1 MPTASDAAAPLE
13 RTERRGR
20 FRNRAPM
27 LAAALLGLCFGDS
40 IKPPSDQIG
49 ARLAVGLIDTY
60 RGTLSPALQRTG
72 LIRCRFH
79 PTCSAYGREAILRY
93 GLPKGGALAAARILR
108 CNPFA
113 KGGEDP
119 VP

>member
-1 MPTASDAAAPLE
+1 MPAASEP
-13 RTERRGR
+13 RPGRVRGWGSIL
-20 FRNRAPM
+20 
-27 LAAALLGLCFGDS
+27 LAAFLGLAVGDS
-40 IKPPSDQIG
+40 LKPAHEQLG
-49 ARLAVGLIDTY
+49 ARLAVGAIDTY
-60 RGTLSPALQRTG
+60 RATLSRAFERSG

-93 GLPKGGALAAARILR
+93 GWPKGGALAAGRILR
-108 CNPFA
+108 CNPFT

>member
-1 MPTASDAAAPLE
+1 MV
-13 RTERRGR
+13 
-20 FRNRAPM
+20 
-27 LAAALLGLCFGDS
+27 AAALLGLGIGDS
-40 IKPPSDQIG
+40 VKPPPEQLG
-49 ARLAVGLIDTY
+49 ARLAVGLIDAY
-60 RGTLSPALQRTG
+60 RGTVSPVLERTG

-79 PTCSAYGREAILRY
+79 PSCSVYGREAILRY
-93 GLPKGGALAAARILR
+93 GLPRGGALAAARILR